1 MSISVTT
8 LPNGLRVCT
17 DRVDTV
23 QTVSLGAWVDVG
35 TRHEPAAINGISH
48 LLEHMAFKGTET
60 RSAKAIAEEIENVG
74 GMLNAYTSR
83 ENTAYYAKVLKE
95 DAGLAT
101 DIVADILQ
109 HSVFDPEELARE
121 QAVVVQEI
129 NQAEDTPDDIIFDHW
144 QAAAYPNQP
153 LGRPVLG
160 TEDIVTSL
168 TRDTLIDFMRKRYT
182 APHIVLSASGNIEH
196 DAFVDMVAKAF
207 ENLPTNAGA
216 PEEDATYTG
225 GEYREDR
232 DLEQAHVVLGFDGV
246 RYDDPDFYGIQVL
259 SQLLGGGMSSR
270 LFQEIREK
278 RGLVYSIYSFT
289 WSYRDSGL
297 FGIYAGTGEK
307 EVAELVPVMTEEI
320 LKVGQSVDA
329 AELARAKAQLKAG
342 MLMGMESTSNRCE
355 QLARQLLAFGRPIS
369 VEEMAAAMDAV
380 TVEDM
385 TRLARR
391 MVQTPLTMAALGPL
405 DKLESFDSVKTRLA
419 A

>member
-8 LPNGLRVCT
+8 LPSGLRVCT

-23 QTVSLGAWVDVG
+23 ETVSLGAWVDVG
-35 TRHEPAAINGISH
+35 TRHEPAEINGISH

-60 RSAKAIAEEIENVG
+60 RSAKDIAEEIENVG

-83 ENTAYYAKVLKE
+83 EHTAYYAKVLKQ

-101 DIVADILQ
+101 DIIADILQ

-121 QAVVVQEI
+121 EAVVVQEI

-144 QAAAYPNQP
+144 QAAAYPGQP

-160 TEDIVTSL
+160 TEEIVLSL
-168 TRDTLIDFMRKRYT
+168 TRDTLIDFMRARYT
-182 APHIVLSASGNIEH
+182 APHMVLSASGNIEH
-196 DAFVDMVAKAF
+196 DAFVDMVARAF
-207 ENLPTNAGA
+207 EALPTSHGE
-216 PEEDATYTG
+216 PEQDATYHG

-307 EVAELVPVMTEEI
+307 EVADLIPVMTDEI
-320 LKVGQSVDA
+320 LKVGQSIDA
-329 AELARAKAQLKAG
+329 AELHRAKAQLKAG

-355 QLARQLLAFGRPIS
+355 QLARQLLAFGRPVS

-380 TVEDM
+380 SADDI

-391 MVQTPLTMAALGPL
+391 MVGTPLTLAALGPL
-405 DKLESFDSVKTRLA
+405 DRLESFEAVRSRIA

>member
-35 TRHEPAAINGISH
+35 TRHEPAEINGISH

-109 HSVFDPEELARE
+109 HSVFDAEELARE

-144 QAAAYPNQP
+144 QAAAYPDQP

-160 TEDIVTSL
+160 TEEIVTSL

-207 ENLPTNAGA
+207 EHLPTSAGA
-216 PEEDATYTG
+216 AEEDATYTG

-307 EVAELVPVMTEEI
+307 EVAELVPVMTDEI

-391 MVQTPLTMAALGPL
+391 MVQTPLTLAALGPL
-405 DKLESFDSVKTRLA
+405 DKLESFDSVRTRLA